1 MVNIINNEKE
11 TIIRITKESKPY
23 RDFITCSVLASYR
36 KFDYNYIPLFS
47 ASISVDFSY
56 AQLSSFLKD
65 LKQFSLFN
73 KLECCLYDVE
83 KSFILK
89 MYLSRE
95 TGHVLCDCTIGNGN
109 YGKLTFSFEFDQ
121 TMTDDLIT
129 GFSNIILDG
138 C

>member
-95 TGHVLCDCTIGNGN
+95 TGHFCVTAPLGMAIMGNLRFLLS
-109 YGKLTFSFEFDQ
+109 LTKQ
-121 TMTDDLIT
+121 
-129 GFSNIILDG
+129 
-138 C
+138 